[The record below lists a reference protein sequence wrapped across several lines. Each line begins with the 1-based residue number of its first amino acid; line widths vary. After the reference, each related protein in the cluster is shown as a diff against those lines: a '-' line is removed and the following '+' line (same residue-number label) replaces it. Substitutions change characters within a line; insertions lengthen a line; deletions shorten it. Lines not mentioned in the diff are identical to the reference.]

1 MAAPPCFLFSH
12 NSAASVKMLPQW
24 LSTICPPPFLLLLLL
39 HHYHHYHYHHLPS
52 AHRHPP
58 TPLTPAH
65 ARRPCSWTRSTS
77 AQRNSFSNFPWLR
90 KQYTCL
96 NNVDISNA
104 LKRSSNGALIGS
116 KWIQDYKHREGAAS
130 LYCGLSDLHWTDILD
145 WRKHEIK
152 PEQKLD
158 LIEKTAS

>member
-1 MAAPPCFLFSH
+1 MSGRRGCGKQNKWPRHHASSFPTIQLSQWKW
-12 NSAASVKMLPQW
+12 SASDWAQFGTPA
-24 LSTICPPPFLLLLLL
+24 LLL
-39 HHYHHYHYHHLPS
+39 HHYHHYHHHHQLPS

-116 KWIQDYKHREGAAS
+116 KWIQDYKHTEGAAS
-130 LYCGLSDLHWTDILD
+130 LYCSLSDLHWTDILD
-145 WRKHEIK
+145 WRKHKIK
-152 PEQKLD
+152 P
-158 LIEKTAS
+158 